1 MITIGLTG
9 SIATGKTYVGRCF
22 AKLGAKVF
30 NADEVVHQLLT
41 YGGKAV
47 KPVRE
52 IFPESYDEGC
62 ICRKRLGK
70 IVFGDSKKRQQ
81 LESIIHP
88 LVAKEREKFLNDA
101 KKQKAFLAVLEIPL
115 LFESK
120 VETICDYIVVTMVEP
135 SIQKSR
141 ALERPGMTIER
152 FNAINAL
159 QMDSDKKAKKAHFII
174 DTKVSEFSVFRRVKE
189 IVNIVRSRDAGD
201 NI

>member
-1 MITIGLTG
+1 MIIIGLTG
-9 SIATGKTYVGRCF
+9 SIATGKSYVGKCF

-30 NADEVVHQLLT
+30 SADEAVHDLLT

-52 IFPESYDEGC
+52 AFPESYDEGC
-62 ICRKRLGK
+62 ICRKKLGK
-70 IVFGDSKKRQQ
+70 VVFGDGHKRQQ
-81 LESIIHP
+81 LEAIMHP
-88 LVAKEREKFLNDA
+88 LVSKERENFIADA
-101 KKQKAFLAVLEIPL
+101 KKHKVFLVVLEIPL

-120 VETICDYIVVTMVEP
+120 VKTECDYIVVTVVDKE
-135 SIQKSR
+135 IQKGR
-141 ALERPGMTIER
+141 ALEREGMTEER

-159 QMDSDKKAKKAHFII
+159 QMASVEKAKRADFVI

>member
-1 MITIGLTG
+1 MIIIGLTG

-30 NADEVVHQLLT
+30 NADATVHELLT

-52 IFPESYDEGC
+52 AFPTSYDEGC
-62 ICRKRLGK
+62 ISRKKLGA
-70 IVFGDSKKRQQ
+70 IVFGDSKKREK

-88 LVAKEREKFLNDA
+88 LVVKEREEFINEA
-101 KKQKAFLAVLEIPL
+101 KKQKAFLVILEIPL

-120 VETICDYIVVTMVEP
+120 VKTICDYRVVTIVDP
-135 SIQKSR
+135 KIQKER
-141 ALERPGMTIER
+141 ALARPGMTEER
-152 FNAINAL
+152 FATINSL
-159 QMDSDKKAKKAHFII
+159 QMDSDKKAKMADFVI